1 MNRFTTL
8 AVLNVVA
15 YVSTLVVNFLSQSAS
30 VLGVKPFPYTVAE
43 LGESRALFF
52 LPAGYVFAIWG
63 VIYLGL
69 GAFAVYQARAARRE
83 AVVNAIGWWFV
94 VSSLGNIAWLVLFLN
109 NQIVASTAAMLVI
122 LAALIAI
129 YLRLDIGRAAV
140 SPAERWAVHIPFSIY
155 LGWITVAT
163 VANFAAALY
172 DGGNVTGWLGI
183 GADVWAVAMIAI
195 AFIITLAMI
204 VRRRDVAYAL
214 VVVWALVGIYVRP
227 FTTPV
232 FEPVAALNA
241 GLVDAAALILAIGT
255 AVAAAAGWFLR
266 RPMRSA

>member
-15 YVSTLVVNFLSQSAS
+15 YVSTLVINFLSQSAS
-30 VLGVKPFPYTVAE
+30 VLGFKPFPYTVAE

-69 GAFAVYQARAARRE
+69 GAFAVYQARAANRE
-83 AVVNAIGWWFV
+83 AVVNQIGWWFII
-94 VSSLGNIAWLVLFLN
+94 SSLGNMTWLVLFLN
-109 NQIVASTAAMLVI
+109 NQIVASTVAMLVI
-122 LAALIAI
+122 LVALIAI
-129 YLRLDIGRAAV
+129 YLRLGIGRSAV
-140 SPAERWAVHIPFSIY
+140 SAAERWAVHIPFSIY

-163 VANFAAALY
+163 VANVAAALY
-172 DGGNVTGWLGI
+172 DGGSVTGFLGLS
-183 GADVWAVAMIAI
+183 ADIWAVAMMAI
-195 AFIITLAMI
+195 AVAITLAMI
-204 VRRRDVAYAL
+204 YRHRDVAYAL
-214 VVVWALVGIYVRP
+214 VVVWALAGIYARP

-241 GLVDAAALILAIGT
+241 GLVDGAALLLAIGV

-266 RPMRSA
+266 RPAARA